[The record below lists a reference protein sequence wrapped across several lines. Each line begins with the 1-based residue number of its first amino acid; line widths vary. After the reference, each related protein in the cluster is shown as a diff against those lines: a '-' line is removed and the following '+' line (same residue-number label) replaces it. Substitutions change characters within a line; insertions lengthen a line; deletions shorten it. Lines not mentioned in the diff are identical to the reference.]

1 MNPFRQRHFSEDN
14 NHDYHAIRFRYK
26 VLAAVALIAVLCLG
40 WSVSRYLVNSARNKL
55 QNESNGRAGALS
67 SHLLDRLE
75 ETEHS
80 VMVMA
85 GTPLVAPALQTG
97 GSEDIR
103 RANLILDRY
112 REALDATVC
121 YLVDV
126 RGVTIASSNRDAPDS
141 YIGKYYGFRPYF
153 TQPLLGQP
161 GGYFALGVTSGER
174 GYYASYPVRDGYQ
187 NIIGVAVIKRKIE
200 SVESTFRQYPYCF
213 CVDPHGIVFFSSQPD
228 LLFTSLWPLD
238 DAAQQVLIDS
248 RQFGSGPFKTLGL
261 PEAADG
267 AELLLEGQHFYV
279 TRKFINPE
287 GWSVVLFTPTHEINA
302 AWLLGIF
309 ITLSLSVLTILF
321 FLGMH
326 RFAEYTARISASE
339 ENYRAI
345 FNGVNE
351 GIFVHEFPG
360 GRIVDV
366 NQKTC
371 EMYGFSREEILKQ
384 GAELIC
390 LPPYT
395 VEKANLLI
403 EKAATGETQ
412 LFDWLA
418 KDTAGN
424 LFWVE
429 VNLKKVSLGGKEC
442 ILAVVRDITG
452 RKQAKEA
459 LKESEDNYRTIFETT
474 GASTFIIEENT
485 TISLVNK
492 EFETLSGYTKEE
504 LEGKKS
510 WTEFVTGE
518 DLEIMKE
525 YHHLRRIDPGSA
537 PGNYEFRFID
547 RHGHIKNIF
556 LTVSMIPGQ
565 KKSVASMVDITERKR
580 MEQAL
585 KEKTLFQQR
594 LIDTIPNPI
603 IYKNIHGLYQGCNK
617 AFEAYTGLTK
627 EAIIGKTVYDIYP
640 KDPAEKYEE
649 MDLALFC
656 EPGVQNFEYY
666 FLRADGTRRD
676 VIFNKA
682 VYSNTD
688 GSVAGLIGVMVDI
701 TERKKVEEALR
712 LSEERF
718 FTIFNASPS
727 IISITTFKEGRFI
740 NVNESFLQVLGYNRE
755 DIIGRTASDINIWIS
770 PERSEII
777 KMLRENKNVNNL
789 ECIFSTKT
797 GGVITGLYSAEL
809 VCFNG
814 EQHLLSSVNDITERK
829 RLEEEMARLERL
841 NLIGEMAA
849 GIGHEIRNPM
859 TTVRGFLQLLGD
871 KKECAQFKEYYALMI
886 GELDRANSIITEFLS
901 LAKKKTLSRKAQNLS
916 PIVGALLPLIQADA
930 TRAEKYVKAT
940 LGDTPDLLLDEKEIR
955 QLILNLIRNGLE
967 AMSPGGYINI
977 RTYLNGENV
986 VLAIDDQGKGIE
998 PEVLEKIGTP
1008 FFTTK
1013 DSGTGLGLAVCY
1025 SIAARHE
1032 ATIEVETSPRGTTFY
1047 IKFELPK
1054 NTAVA

>member
-1 MNPFRQRHFSEDN
+1 MKPFPQRHSSEDN
-14 NHDYHAIRFRYK
+14 NHDYYAIRFRYK
-26 VLAAVALIAVLCLG
+26 VLAAVTLIAVLCLG
-40 WSVSRYLVNSARNKL
+40 WSISLYLVNSARDKL
-55 QNESNGRAGALS
+55 QNESNSRAVSLS
-67 SHLLDRLE
+67 SHLLDKLE

-80 VMVMA
+80 VMVLA
-85 GTPLVAPALQTG
+85 GTPWVTPALLTG
-97 GSEDIR
+97 GAEDIW
-103 RANLILDRY
+103 RANLVLDRY

-126 RGVTIASSNRDAPDS
+126 RGDTIASSNRDAPDS
-141 YIGKYYGFRPYF
+141 YVGKNYGFRPYF

-161 GGYFALGVTSGER
+161 GRYFALGVTSGER
-174 GYYASYPVRDGYQ
+174 GYYASYPVRDSSQ

-200 SVESTFRQYPYCF
+200 SVESSFRQYPYCF
-213 CVDPHGIVFFSSQPD
+213 CIDPHGIVFFSSQPD

-238 DAAQQVLIDS
+238 EAAQQVLLNS
-248 RQFGSGPFKTLGL
+248 RQFGNRPFKTLGL

-287 GWSVVLFTPTHEINA
+287 GWSVVLFTPTYEINA
-302 AWLLGIF
+302 AWLLGTF

-326 RFAEYTARISASE
+326 RFTEYTARISASE

-371 EMYGFSREEILKQ
+371 EMYGFNREEILKQ
-384 GAELIC
+384 GAEIIHV
-390 LPPYT
+390 PPYT
-395 VEKANLLI
+395 VEKASLLI

-418 KDTAGN
+418 KDIAGN

-452 RKQAKEA
+452 RKQAEEA
-459 LKESEDNYRTIFETT
+459 LKESENKYRTIFETT
-474 GASTFIIEENT
+474 GAGTFIIEEDT
-485 TISLVNK
+485 TISLINK

-510 WTEFVTGE
+510 WTEFAAKE
-518 DLEIMKE
+518 DLEMMKE
-525 YHHLRRIDPGSA
+525 YHRLRRIDPCSA
-537 PGNYEFRFID
+537 PRNYEFRFID
-547 RHGHIKNIF
+547 RHGHIKNVF

-580 MEQAL
+580 MEQAFE
-585 KEKTLFQQR
+585 EKTLFQQR

-603 IYKNIHGLYQGCNK
+603 IYKDIHGLYQGCNK
-617 AFEAYTGLTK
+617 SFETHIGLTR

-640 KDPAEKYEE
+640 QNLADKYYE
-649 MDLALFC
+649 MDSALFS
-656 EPGVQNFEYY
+656 EPGVQIFEYAILY
-666 FLRADGTRRD
+666 ADGTRHD

-682 VYSNTD
+682 TYSNTD

-701 TERKKVEEALR
+701 TERKKAEEALR
-712 LSEERF
+712 LSEKRF
-718 FTIFNASPS
+718 FTIFNASPA
-727 IISITTFKEGRFI
+727 IMSITTFAEGRFI
-740 NVNESFLQVLGYNRE
+740 VANESFLQVLGYNRE
-755 DIIGRTASDINIWIS
+755 EIIGRTASDINLWVS

-777 KMLRENKNVNNL
+777 KMFQENKTVKNL
-789 ECIFSTKT
+789 ECIFSKKS
-797 GGVITGLYSAEL
+797 GELITGLYSAEM

-814 EQHLLSSVNDITERK
+814 EQHLLNAMNDITERK

-859 TTVRGFLQLLGD
+859 TTVRGFLQLLGG
-871 KKECAQFKEYYALMI
+871 KKECAQFNRYYELMI
-886 GELDRANSIITEFLS
+886 EELDRANSIITEFLS
-901 LAKKKTLSRKAQNLS
+901 LAKKKTLSKKAQNLN

-930 TRAEKYVKAT
+930 TRAEKYVKTT

-955 QLILNLIRNGLE
+955 QLILNLVRNGLE

-977 RTYLNGENV
+977 RTYLNGKNV
-986 VLAIDDQGKGIE
+986 VLAVDDQGKGID

-1047 IKFELPK
+1047 IKFKLPK